1 MTNTTTV
8 DETEY
13 MGAVTTRFITVD
25 ITNYDDGSSGNG
37 EAFTPA
43 DASMRRFQAVIAEVQ
58 DATGVTAHY
67 DESNES
73 IRLYE
78 QANDGNGS
86 ADDTLTE
93 VPSNSNEGA
102 TVRLIAMGR

>member
-13 MGAVTTRFITVD
+13 MGAVTTRFVTVN
-25 ITNYDDGSSGNG
+25 ITNYDDANNGNG
-37 EAFTPA
+37 EPFTPS
-43 DASMRRFQAVIAEVQ
+43 DVSMRRFQAVIAEVQ
-58 DATGVTAHY
+58 DGSGNTAHY

-73 IRLYE
+73 IRLYQQE
-78 QANDGNGS
+78 DDGSGTANDP
-86 ADDTLTE
+86 LTE

-102 TVRLIAMGR
+102 KLRLVCMGR